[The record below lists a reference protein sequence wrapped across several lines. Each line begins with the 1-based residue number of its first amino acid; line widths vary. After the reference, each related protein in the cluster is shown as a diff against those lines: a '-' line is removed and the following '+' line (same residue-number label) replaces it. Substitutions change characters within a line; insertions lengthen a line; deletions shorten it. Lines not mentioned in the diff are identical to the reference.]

1 MEKLGF
7 LRKPGGRK
15 ALAIIAPA
23 VLMGIVSASAA
34 SLGGITAPSLGADT
48 AVISACDT
56 DGVTLAYTTSYDA
69 ALGRYQ
75 VTDVDV
81 TGIDATCN
89 GKTASITLKD
99 AGNVSLAFG
108 SITVA
113 SGAAAISLSGS
124 GASANAVAGAA
135 LLIG

>member
-1 MEKLGF
+1 MEKLRI
-7 LRKPGGRK
+7 LRQPGGRK

-81 TGIDATCN
+81 SGIDANCDT
-89 GKTASITLKD
+89 KTASITLKD
-99 AGNVSLAFG
+99 GSNVSLAFG
-108 SITVA
+108 SATVT